1 MPSSIV
7 SVLICA
13 TLASMVAA
21 GCQSNAQQDLVARDR
36 RMQEDQIYAM
46 EEYLAQYQELVCK
59 YRSEN
64 SALRRQMADGSE
76 AEALAPRTSPRTR
89 NGPRTPTNV
98 PDIEVPALPRT
109 NGTQPPQN
117 LDLPDVPPLGETS
130 ADDPELEFQPGLSR
144 GDVELT
150 SAELMDESDTESVSQ
165 AEALQ
170 PSDEVAAVNDVWLR
184 GEVVENEPGRGARLI
199 VQVAPLDDTGSAATF
214 DGTLS
219 LMLLAPD
226 GNGGQQSLARWDFS
240 PEEVATASAPSG
252 DGWIQFNVELPP
264 ETSVAE
270 VSEMWVR
277 LLPHGGEKVLGHA
290 AIDLQQPGEFNSHP
304 DEEIASEPS
313 QENTVATAAYDEL
326 PANSPPVE
334 SDLYDGGWT
343 IARPGD
349 PAGASKE
356 PSSQWRASMEPP
368 PTVVADGKPARPT
381 PRVSR
386 AAPRRHIAKPA
397 GVTHK
402 PGGWSPERARRRR
415 PGALPQSPTATT
427 AERPR
432 WSATR

>member
-1 MPSSIV
+1 
-7 SVLICA
+7 
-13 TLASMVAA
+13 
-21 GCQSNAQQDLVARDR
+21 
-36 RMQEDQIYAM
+36 MQEDQIYAM

-64 SALRRQMADGSE
+64 SALRRQVANGTEAD
-76 AEALAPRTSPRTR
+76 AVTPRTSPRTR
-89 NGPRTPTNV
+89 NGPRSPATAPN
-98 PDIEVPALPRT
+98 IEVPALPRT
-109 NGTQPPQN
+109 NRTQPPQN
-117 LDLPDVPPLGETS
+117 LDLPDVPALDETS
-130 ADDPELEFQPGLSR
+130 LEDAELEFQLGLDRS
-144 GDVELT
+144 GVEQA
-150 SAELMDESDTESVSQ
+150 SAELMDESDAESVSQ

-170 PSDEVAAVNDVWLR
+170 LSDEVAAVNDVWLR

-226 GNGGQQSLARWDFS
+226 GNGGQHSLARWDFS
-240 PEEVATASAPSG
+240 PEEVATAGAPSG
-252 DGWIQFNVELPP
+252 DGWIQFNVELPS
-264 ETSVAE
+264 ETPVAE
-270 VSEMWVR
+270 ASEMWVR
-277 LLPHGGEKVLGHA
+277 LLPHGGEKLLGHA
-290 AIDLQQPGEFNSHP
+290 AIDLQRPGQFNSRP
-304 DEEIASEPS
+304 DEEIAAEPS
-313 QENTVATAAYDEL
+313 QENTVTTAMYDEL

-349 PAGASKE
+349 PGGAREE

-368 PTVVADGKPARPT
+368 PTVVADGNPARPT

-397 GVTHK
+397 NVAHK
-402 PGGWSPERARRRR
+402 PSGWSPERARRRR